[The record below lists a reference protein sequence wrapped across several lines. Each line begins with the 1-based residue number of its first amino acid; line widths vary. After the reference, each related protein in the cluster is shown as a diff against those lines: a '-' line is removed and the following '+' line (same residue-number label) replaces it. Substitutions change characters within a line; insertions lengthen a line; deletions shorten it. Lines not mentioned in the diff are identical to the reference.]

1 VTLKQV
7 VRDAEGK
14 LLFTRG
20 KAQIA
25 EICDECSA
33 AIWPGDD
40 MVVYDDI
47 AHDGV
52 RGGAPTHFKR
62 HYCGACGQLL
72 EDSLTT
78 TETV

>member
-1 VTLKQV
+1 
-7 VRDAEGK
+7 
-14 LLFTRG
+14 
-20 KAQIA
+20 
-25 EICDECSA
+25 
-33 AIWPGDD
+33 